1 MSDCG
6 QVMDLL
12 SAIAYGLS
20 GALVGGVILF
30 CVVTWLA
37 KR

>member
-6 QVMDLL
+6 QVMEFL
-12 SAIAYGLS
+12 SGIALGLS

-30 CVVTWLA
+30 CVITWLA

>member
-6 QVMDLL
+6 LVMDLL
-12 SAIAYGLS
+12 SAIAYGIS
-20 GALVGGVILF
+20 GAMVGGAIIFGVI
-30 CVVTWLA
+30 TWLA